1 MKKSTFIEGT
11 IIATLAIVF
20 TKVLGM
26 LYVIP
31 FYAIIGAQG
40 SALYSYAYNIYVIFL
55 NISSAGIPVAMSKL
69 VSEYDTKNMKEA
81 KVRSL
86 KLGITIISVISIICF
101 LLMMIYAEQIARTII
116 GDLSGGNTIEDIA
129 LVLRAVSFAV
139 LVIPFLSVARGYL
152 QGHKFIAISSFSQML
167 EQVIRIIV
175 ILAGSFIVITL
186 LKKEVSLG
194 VAVAISG
201 AFISG
206 LVAII
211 YIFKKIF
218 DNKKELDLG
227 IPLKKDAISNKT
239 ILKKILT
246 YAIPFIIINVTVNF
260 FNIIDMT
267 FIVRTLGKLGF
278 TGAEAEFVSSAMTT
292 WGYKLNMIVNAIAT
306 GLTISLIP
314 NLVSAYTLK
323 KNKEVNQIL
332 NRAFQI
338 VLFISMPAA
347 IGLSFLAEPVWTM
360 FYGVS
365 SLGPVI
371 FKLSILTSILC
382 NVYLIAIQSAQSI
395 NEYKTVYKAVIFGFS
410 MNAIFDIPFMY
421 ICNYLKWPAFYGAT
435 FATIL
440 GYIVAIGIV
449 IRKLKKIEGI
459 SFKTTIRRGAK
470 ILFCVGIMVLCL
482 SLLKLVFPYNMSP
495 SKAWATIYVAI
506 YAGIGAL
513 IYFFLTYKLNLIK
526 TIFGPAM
533 IKKILNKMTF
543 GRIKIKGDMNDNP
556 ENC

>member
-1 MKKSTFIEGT
+1 MKKSTFVEGT

-31 FYAIIGAQG
+31 FYAIIGASG

-69 VSEYDTKNMKEA
+69 VSEYDTKGMKEA

-86 KLGITIISVISIICF
+86 KLGILIISIISILCF
-101 LLMMIYAEQIARTII
+101 LLMMFFAEEIAQIII
-116 GDLSGGNTIEDIA
+116 GDLSGGNTIKDIA

-139 LVIPFLSVARGYL
+139 LIIPFLSVARGYL

-167 EQVIRIIV
+167 EQVMRIIV
-175 ILAGSFIVITL
+175 ILAGSFITIKL
-186 LKKEVSLG
+186 LKKSVSLG

-201 AFISG
+201 AFIGG
-206 LVAII
+206 LIAIF

-227 IPLKKDAISNKT
+227 ITLKKDSISNKA

-278 TGAEAEFVSSAMTT
+278 TGSEAEFVSSAMTT

-306 GLTISLIP
+306 GLTVSLIP
-314 NLVSAYTLK
+314 NIVSAYTLK
-323 KNKEVNQIL
+323 KNAEVNKIL
-332 NRAFQI
+332 NKAFQI

-347 IGLSFLAEPVWTM
+347 IGLSFLAEPVWTL
-360 FYGVS
+360 FYGPS
-365 SLGPVI
+365 TLGPVI

-410 MNAIFDIPFMY
+410 MNAIFDVPFMY
-421 ICNYLKWPAFYGAT
+421 LCHKVGLPAFYGAT

-440 GYIVAIGIV
+440 GYIVAIAIV
-449 IRKLKKIEGI
+449 IRKLKKMKEIH
-459 SFKTTIRRGAK
+459 FKQTLRRSIK
-470 ILFCVGIMVLCL
+470 LILCVIIMVLSL
-482 SLLKLVFPYNMSP
+482 SLLKMVFPYNGSA
-495 SKAWATIYVAI
+495 SRVWATIYIGI
-506 YAGIGAL
+506 YALVGGL
-513 IYFFLTYKLNLIK
+513 IYFFLTYRLNLIK
-526 TIFGPAM
+526 TIFGPKM
-533 IKKILNKMTF
+533 INKLLNKITF
-543 GRIKIKGDMNDNP
+543 GKVTIKGDTS
-556 ENC
+556 ES